1 MSVSPHDQH
10 ARQVPLPAPR
20 CHCPLALS
28 SQLHQYDFRTPNRH
42 GCQMSTI
49 IKRDANGFPMDRV
62 GKSQP
67 TLGSASEDSDDEHAE
82 NDEL

>member
-1 MSVSPHDQH
+1 
-10 ARQVPLPAPR
+10 
-20 CHCPLALS
+20 
-28 SQLHQYDFRTPNRH
+28 
-42 GCQMSTI
+42 MSTI